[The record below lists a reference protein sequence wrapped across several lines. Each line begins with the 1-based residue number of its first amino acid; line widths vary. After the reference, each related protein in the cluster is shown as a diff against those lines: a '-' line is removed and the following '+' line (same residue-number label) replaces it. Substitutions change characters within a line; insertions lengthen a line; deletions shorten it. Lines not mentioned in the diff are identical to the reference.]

1 MGDDV
6 VSLAEL
12 WAFVERVATASPD
25 QLAEAQA
32 TAVQLLS
39 RRVPPASLGI
49 EAPPLVDPPVDDATS
64 DPTLLCEEANE
75 RVARRVLE
83 RAASSLSSIA
93 GSEDKSDTMSD
104 CTTTTETSS
113 VYGLQNTWV
122 DLAMLYSLPFVAADG
137 PSAPGA
143 AAAAA
148 PGAAR
153 LKAVPPL
160 NVAQEQSNLQ
170 RVFQDSQRA
179 VHTMRAVA
187 TIDSLRKVLDRGVT
201 VLHFSGHGGRVA
213 GKKNCL
219 VFEDTQRTGLAHFID
234 APTLRAI
241 ISDGIA
247 TPSAPAEQLDS
258 SHLARH
264 DAMPLDGDESGG
276 APSTTPSF
284 AVTRSVSSFSSF
296 SRIGLS
302 GTLKLVF
309 VSSCH
314 SREVGEVFVQAGVQH
329 VVCVRSGDKILD
341 DASAH
346 FSASFYHALLAGKT
360 IHQAF
365 DTARVRVAADL
376 QIPENEGNKFVLLES
391 SQVHADSCSLS
402 SPDDAP
408 HVIEVNTATLEQ
420 CSCHAANAQFVFAD
434 ISGGKSVD
442 VSPTNRFAKT
452 LPAIPESFVGRE
464 HELHMV
470 AGLTTS
476 QRFVTLRGP
485 PGIGK
490 STLSIRLA
498 HFLAERNVFP
508 DGVAFIR
515 LRGVQSLEGV
525 ETAIKS
531 ALYPDGGREKETPL
545 HLLLADQK
553 VLLVMDNMED
563 PINAN
568 PAATRE
574 FLVHLLQNTP
584 NLALLMT
591 ARQALGGGIAGF
603 DEKVVS
609 LNRLSHY
616 HASDL
621 FLRKSPRGLLLSE
634 IGDIETKQPGK
645 SRANS
650 VLEAL
655 ASHPLMAFLDGH
667 PQAISLC
674 AALLQDRSLSELT
687 RTVLSRGVGELQVV
701 GLAATDRSAMNT
713 LVTSL
718 DVSLEQVRQQYGA
731 DAIRFFSLLGLLPAG
746 AMPADFKSLWGPKW
760 ESLVETLQRFSLL
773 QRNRIPGFVLSN
785 SRGLPKQSNSSSSRR
800 SSSRSSS
807 RHGNNYDH
815 AMLSALKAYGD
826 FISGKAPI
834 NGKGIHETSDEGVTA
849 PRSEKNLLNTFTR
862 SGRAS
867 RVAEH
872 VEKMDSQAEIM
883 AVCVSY
889 STFPFITSYARGLL
903 GLYDDDGA
911 KNRTLES
918 ICAADRDLFV
928 YNTARHFWKVSHW
941 VFQHICTLAAR
952 SSASYLILDMHESNM
967 WMLLD
972 LHIRM
977 LEDWRKD
984 GSEAWTSRS
993 SELNEAHPR
1002 DHNVTGSPTPDASAA
1017 PWSSMR
1023 KVSSI
1028 VVDVA
1033 CFFAHSLFLSGRH
1046 RGAWNAANKALH
1058 IAKVHKDTLSE
1069 ANARKLMGVLLTT
1082 ETKFDEA
1089 KAQFGMALILYKA
1102 VGDKIGQA
1110 ASLSA
1115 IGMIHSRKGNLRGAH
1130 NCFTK
1135 ALTLYEWFKHALGQL
1150 NCHQRL
1156 ANLEKKLRDGDGLRG
1171 KNGQSTG
1178 HSHHYAATR
1187 RLQGDLNRR
1196 RNGEYI
1202 VRWVGHEMSLLLE
1215 LPAASN
1221 EKIQEVHAPSDASL
1235 TARGVSAI
1243 DTENSTIGATSES
1256 NVTNTPKKSRLEQII
1271 DQREKDRGNPPP
1283 LALGPPQLT
1292 GEALPERLKNSSFVR
1307 RKEYDATIRRTMSSD
1322 AATSA

>member
-1 MGDDV
+1 MAADAD

-12 WAFVERVATASPD
+12 WAFVELVAAAPMD
-25 QLAEAQA
+25 QLADAQA
-32 TAVQLLS
+32 RAALLLARRAPRAAAAVGD
-39 RRVPPASLGI
+39 A
-49 EAPPLVDPPVDDATS
+49 APTERGDPPVDAASDA
-64 DPTLLCEEANE
+64 TLLCEQANE
-75 RVARRVLE
+75 RVARRMLE
-83 RAASSLSSIA
+83 RAASSHSSVA

-122 DLAMLYSLPFVAADG
+122 DLAMLYSLPFVAAEG
-137 PSAPGA
+137 SSASSSASATAMSTTG
-143 AAAAA
+143 
-148 PGAAR
+148 R

-170 RVFQDSQRA
+170 RVFLDSQRA

-241 ISDGIA
+241 ISDGVA
-247 TPSAPAEQLDS
+247 TSPASPDQLDTS
-258 SHLARH
+258 QLVRH
-264 DAMPLDGDESGG
+264 DSQSLDGDDGSQS
-276 APSTTPSF
+276 ASHAIANF
-284 AVTRSVSSFSSF
+284 AATRSVSSFSSF

-346 FSASFYHALLAGKT
+346 FASSFYHALLAGKT

-365 DTARVRVAADL
+365 DTARVRVEADL
-376 QIPENEGNKFVLLES
+376 QIPENEGNKFILLES
-391 SQVHADSCSLS
+391 SQVHADSCPLCSA
-402 SPDDAP
+402 DDAP
-408 HVIEVNTATLEQ
+408 HVIEVNAATLEL
-420 CSCHAANAQFVFAD
+420 CSCHAGNAQFVFAD
-434 ISGGKSVD
+434 ISAGKWVD

-545 HLLLADQK
+545 HMLLADQK

-584 NLALLMT
+584 NLAFLMT

-634 IGDIETKQPGK
+634 IGDIETQQTGK
-645 SRANS
+645 S
-650 VLEAL
+650 
-655 ASHPLMAFLDGH
+655 H
-667 PQAISLC
+667 
-674 AALLQDRSLSELT
+674 
-687 RTVLSRGVGELQVV
+687 
-701 GLAATDRSAMNT
+701 
-713 LVTSL
+713 
-718 DVSLEQVRQQYGA
+718 
-731 DAIRFFSLLGLLPAG
+731 
-746 AMPADFKSLWGPKW
+746 FKSLWGTKW

-773 QRNRIPGFVLSN
+773 QRN
-785 SRGLPKQSNSSSSRR
+785 Q
-800 SSSRSSS
+800 
-807 RHGNNYDH
+807 
-815 AMLSALKAYGD
+815 
-826 FISGKAPI
+826 
-834 NGKGIHETSDEGVTA
+834 
-849 PRSEKNLLNTFTR
+849 
-862 SGRAS
+862 
-867 RVAEH
+867 H

-952 SSASYLILDMHESNM
+952 SSASYLILDMHESN
-967 WMLLD
+967 
-972 LHIRM
+972 IC
-977 LEDWRKD
+977 
-984 GSEAWTSRS
+984 
-993 SELNEAHPR
+993 P
-1002 DHNVTGSPTPDASAA
+1002 
-1017 PWSSMR
+1017 
-1023 KVSSI
+1023 
-1028 VVDVA
+1028 VDVDA
-1033 CFFAHSLFLSGRH
+1033 E
-1046 RGAWNAANKALH
+1046 ANKALH

-1069 ANARKLMGVLLTT
+1069 ANARKLMGILLTT

-1171 KNGQSTG
+1171 KNAQSTG

-1215 LPAASN
+1215 LPAASS

-1235 TARGVSAI
+1235 AARSMNSI
-1243 DTENSTIGATSES
+1243 DTEGDGIGTSATS

-1271 DQREKDRGNPPP
+1271 DQRERERGNPPP
-1283 LALGPPQLT
+1283 LTLGLPHPAVANN
-1292 GEALPERLKNSSFVR
+1292 EVLPERLKNSSFVR
-1307 RKEYDATIRRTMSSD
+1307 RKEYDATIRRH
-1322 AATSA
+1322 SAQHLHLG